1 MNLLLALSSSRA
13 RQVAIVLCHAVLIA
27 LSILVATLLR
37 FDFIIPP
44 HELFILTLGIPLALL
59 VKLPVFMV
67 AGFDRSG
74 WRYVGTADLVRIF
87 SANVFATVLFLASAM
102 LFIGRRFPLSVYAM
116 DMMLCFLLTAGV
128 RFLYRVYHERLRQRA
143 ADDRGMSK
151 SVLIYGAGDSAATLI
166 REVRSNP
173 SLGYKPVGMLD
184 DDPNKA
190 HYSLFGVRVL
200 GRGRDAALIAQRLA
214 SRGVNVDEI
223 VIAMPSA
230 SGRQM
235 ATALGFCRAAG
246 VPCKTIP
253 GMREILDGKF
263 LNAQIREVSVQDL
276 LGRQQVQLDRGLISA
291 ALQGKTVM
299 VTGAAGSIGSELV
312 RQVARYKP
320 KRLVAFDRAES
331 DLFRLGLEMKELAPD
346 CDYIPRIGDIRQYS
360 TVDETIRRYEVQSI
374 FHAAAYKHVPMMEEH
389 VLEAVENNVFG
400 TKNLV
405 EAAKANRVESFLMIS
420 SDKAVRPTNIMGTT
434 KRTAELIVSSMP
446 SPGDTNATKF
456 VSVRFGNVLGSN
468 GSVVPLFKEQIAKGG
483 PVTVTHPDM
492 QRFFMTIPEAVELV
506 LQASTMGRGSEIFVL
521 DMGEPVRIV
530 DLARNMIRLSGKEPD
545 VDIQIEFSGLRAGE
559 KLFEE
564 LHLEGEDMQP
574 TFHSK
579 IKIFRDPALKPE
591 QVDFDIARLEKD
603 LTRRDEV
610 AVIRQLTKIVPEY
623 KPSEDWQMRLKV
635 IEKPKTIAM
644 GAR

>member
-1 MNLLLALSSSRA
+1 MKFLLALSSSRV
-13 RQVAIVLCHAVLIA
+13 RQIVIVICHAFLVA
-27 LSILVATLLR
+27 VSILFSALLR
-37 FDFIIPP
+37 FDFFIPR
-44 HELFILTLGIPLALL
+44 HEFFIVTLGVPLALL
-59 VKLPVFMV
+59 VKLPIFMV

-74 WRYVGTADLVRIF
+74 WRYVGTTDLVRIF
-87 SANVFATVLFLASAM
+87 VANVLASALFLGSAM
-102 LFIGRRFPLSVYAM
+102 LFIGRKFPLSIYAI
-116 DMMLCFLLTAGV
+116 DLVLCFLLTAGV
-128 RFLYRVYHERLRQRA
+128 RFTYRVYHERKRQRA
-143 ADDRGMSK
+143 ADGSAQK

-173 SLGYKPVGMLD
+173 GLGYKLVGMLD

-190 HYSLFGVRVL
+190 TYSLFGVRVL
-200 GRGRDAALIAQRLA
+200 GKGKDAAQIVQRLA
-214 SRGVNVDEI
+214 ARSIQVDEI

-235 ATALGFCRAAG
+235 AAALGHCRAAG
-246 VPCKTIP
+246 VSCKTIP
-253 GMREILDGKF
+253 GMREILDGKH
-263 LNAQIREVSVQDL
+263 LNSQIREVSVQDL

-291 ALQGKTVM
+291 ALAGKNVM

-320 KRLVAFDRAES
+320 NRLIAFERAES

-346 CDYIPRIGDIRQYS
+346 CEFIQRIGDIRQYT
-360 TVDETIRRYEVQSI
+360 TVDEVIRCYEIDSI

-389 VLEAVENNVFG
+389 VLEAVENNIFG

-405 EAAKANRVESFLMIS
+405 EAAKANKVESFLMIS

-434 KRTAELIVSSMP
+434 KRVAELIVSGAP
-446 SPGDTNATKF
+446 APDETGGTKF

-468 GSVVPLFKEQIAKGG
+468 GSVVPLFREQIAKGG

-506 LQASTMGRGSEIFVL
+506 LQASTMGQGSEIFVL

-545 VDIQIEFSGLRAGE
+545 IDIQIQFSGLRPGE
-559 KLFEE
+559 KLYEE
-564 LHLEGEDMQP
+564 LHLEGEDMMP
-574 TFHSK
+574 TFHPK
-579 IKIFRDPALKPE
+579 IKIFRDDKLNFE
-591 QVDFDIARLEKD
+591 QVGLDVTRLEKD
-603 LTRRDEV
+603 LVRRDEV
-610 AVIRQLTKIVPEY
+610 NVVRALAKLVPEY
-623 KPSEDWQMRLKV
+623 KPSEAWQSRMKV

>member
-1 MNLLLALSSSRA
+1 MKFLLAISSSRA
-13 RQVAIVLCHAVLIA
+13 RQIVIVLCHAVLVS
-27 LSILVATLLR
+27 LSILLAALLR
-37 FDFIIPP
+37 FDFIIPQ

-87 SANVFATVLFLASAM
+87 GANVFASLLFLASAM
-102 LFIGRRFPLSVYAM
+102 LFIGRRFPLSVYAI
-116 DMMLCFLLTAGV
+116 DLVLCFLLTAGV
-128 RFLYRVYHERLRQRA
+128 RFLYRLYHERRRQRA
-143 ADDRGMSK
+143 ASGGATK
-151 SVLIYGAGDSAATLI
+151 TVLIYGAGDSAATLI

-173 SLGYKPVGMLD
+173 ALGYIPVGMLD

-190 HYSLFGVRVL
+190 HYSVFGVRVL
-200 GRGRDAALIAQRLA
+200 GKGQDAGKLVQRLGE
-214 SRGVNVDEI
+214 RGTAVDEI

-230 SGRQM
+230 SGKQM
-235 ATALGFCRAAG
+235 ADALGHCRDAG

-263 LNAQIREVSVQDL
+263 LNSQIREVSVQDL

-291 ALQGKTVM
+291 ALEGKNVL

-320 KRLVAFDRAES
+320 KRLIAFERAES

-346 CDYIPRIGDIRQYS
+346 CEYIPRIGDIRQYS
-360 TVDETIRRYEVQSI
+360 TVDETIRRYEIHSI

-389 VLEAVENNVFG
+389 IIEAVENNVFG

-446 SPGDTNATKF
+446 VPDETNHTKF

-468 GSVVPLFKEQIAKGG
+468 GSVVPIFKEQIAKGG
-483 PVTVTHPDM
+483 PVTVTHPEM
-492 QRFFMTIPEAVELV
+492 QRYFMTIPEAVELV

-521 DMGEPVRIV
+521 DMGEPVRIA

-545 VDIQIEFSGLRAGE
+545 IDIQIQFSGLRPGE
-559 KLFEE
+559 KLYEE

-579 IKIFRDPALKPE
+579 IKIFRDAQLNPA
-591 QVDFDIARLEKD
+591 QVELDIARLEKD

-610 AVIRQLTKIVPEY
+610 AVVRQLTKIVPEY
-623 KPSEDWQMRLKV
+623 KPSEVWQNRLKV